1 MVVLVALSA
10 AGVRADEFGPRAPG
24 QHVYD
29 RAGVLS
35 STDTQA
41 LERKASA
48 LDALGAPTVIFIQT
62 KTASLEQAQQDARN
76 LMDSW
81 DVQSANGAHDGFV
94 MLFDL
99 TPGNPPH
106 GQVGL
111 FAGARHAS
119 AALPSATLN
128 YISGTVMRP
137 ALTSGNLADGIS
149 RGLDATA
156 DDLRTPGSTASK
168 ADQPARTPAASGSA
182 PDQLAGG
189 VFSWFSAHFITIWV
203 IFFGLCVV
211 QALVR
216 VVRRATGRS
225 SADGSSSGLWSSGSS
240 GFSGSSGGGD
250 SGSASSGGDSG
261 GTSF

>member
-10 AGVRADEFGPRAPG
+10 AGVRADEFGPRVPG

-35 STDTQA
+35 PAEIQR
-41 LERKASA
+41 LERQAGA
-48 LDALGAPTVIFIQT
+48 LDALGAPTVIFVQT
-62 KTASLEQAQQDARN
+62 KTASLDQAEQDARN

-81 DVQSANGAHDGFV
+81 DVQSANGARDGFV

-119 AALPSATLN
+119 ATLSSATLN
-128 YISGTVMRP
+128 DISGTVMRP
-137 ALTSGNLADGIS
+137 ALTRGDLADGIS
-149 RGLDATA
+149 LGLDATA
-156 DDLRTPGSTASK
+156 NDLRTPAPTASV
-168 ADQPARTPAASGSA
+168 

-211 QALVR
+211 QALIR
-216 VVRRATGRS
+216 LVRRATGRS
-225 SADGSSSGLWSSGSS
+225 SGDTSSSGFWSSGSS
-240 GFSGSSGGGD
+240 GFSGSSGGSD